1 MTQQSSGL
9 IDLVILVPDRNI
21 EAAVK
26 GILSRPQ
33 ALGIREIS
41 SSVFTHIE
49 RDPGCF
55 KRSHD
60 FLRPMTNIYKHAL
73 VIFDKVGCG
82 QESQGRETIERIV
95 ENNLSISGWENR
107 AAAVVIDP
115 ELEAWVWSDSP
126 EVASCLG
133 WEAGITD
140 LRRWLTDKGLW
151 PRYARKPVDPKLA
164 VEQVLRQVKKPRSS
178 AIYKLLAQ
186 RVSFERCIDPAFLKF
201 KAVMQKW
208 FGR

>member
-1 MTQQSSGL
+1 MTQQSSDL
-9 IDLVILVPDRNI
+9 ADLVILVPDRDT

-33 ALGIREIS
+33 ALGIREIGS
-41 SSVFTHIE
+41 TIFTHIE

-60 FLRPMTNIYKHAL
+60 FLRPMINTYKHAL
-73 VIFDKVGCG
+73 VIFDRAGCG
-82 QESQGRETIERIV
+82 QEPKGRETIERIV
-95 ENNLSISGWENR
+95 EKNLSISGWENR

-115 ELEAWVWSDSP
+115 ELEVWVWSDSP
-126 EVASCLG
+126 EVANCLG
-133 WEAGITD
+133 WEPGLAD
-140 LRRWLTDKGLW
+140 LRKWLTDRGLW

-164 VEQVLRQVKKPRSS
+164 VEQVLRQLKKPRSS
-178 AIYKLLAQ
+178 AVYKLLAQ
-186 RVSFERCIDPAFLKF
+186 RVSFERCIDPAFSKF

>member
-26 GILSRPQ
+26 GVLSQPQ

-60 FLRPMTNIYKHAL
+60 FLRPMTNIYKHPL

-82 QESQGRETIERIV
+82 QES
-95 ENNLSISGWENR
+95 
-107 AAAVVIDP
+107 
-115 ELEAWVWSDSP
+115 
-126 EVASCLG
+126 
-133 WEAGITD
+133 
-140 LRRWLTDKGLW
+140 
-151 PRYARKPVDPKLA
+151 
-164 VEQVLRQVKKPRSS
+164 
-178 AIYKLLAQ
+178 
-186 RVSFERCIDPAFLKF
+186 
-201 KAVMQKW
+201 
-208 FGR
+208 